1 MGVAGRGG
9 ASDSRSLM
17 TGSDSSASTTAQPG
31 SRLGALLNAV
41 RKRGGW
47 AITDQA
53 IVSIGNFTRNI
64 ALAHALSAE
73 VFGAFGML
81 LSAFLFLSSL
91 HAGGIIYPIQVK
103 GAVLDDSRVPAFTTM
118 CMLFTVI
125 VAIPLLLA
133 MGISSAWMLDSADL
147 EPGQVSTVWTA
158 VLSSIALGAF
168 LMQELFRRTLMARL
182 RFGAAVPGD
191 AIAYLGQVGAIW
203 AAGWMGWLTGPM
215 ALPRAMAVMAI
226 ASAIGAV
233 IQALQVGL
241 APFRR
246 EDVKE
251 YAGEFWRLG
260 KWLLAANLTT
270 LVTDIGYNWML
281 GLRHS
286 TELAGFYRV
295 IGDLNKV
302 VNPVV
307 FTLVGLIV
315 PVVARTRAESG
326 TLVAKRVGLKYVAVG
341 AVPVM
346 MYMLVLVAIPE
357 LLLRAIYPSAF
368 EGLGNGIR
376 IFAMT
381 NIIGFLATMC
391 LAILNG
397 LGRPHVQFLSALTNT
412 LATLLIGLPLTWYY
426 DLWGALWGGLA
437 ATVALTIV
445 AVGLFLRAK

>member
-1 MGVAGRGG
+1 
-9 ASDSRSLM
+9 
-17 TGSDSSASTTAQPG
+17 
-31 SRLGALLNAV
+31 
-41 RKRGGW
+41 
-47 AITDQA
+47 
-53 IVSIGNFTRNI
+53 
-64 ALAHALSAE
+64 
-73 VFGAFGML
+73 
-81 LSAFLFLSSL
+81 
-91 HAGGIIYPIQVK
+91 
-103 GAVLDDSRVPAFTTM
+103 
-118 CMLFTVI
+118 
-125 VAIPLLLA
+125 
-133 MGISSAWMLDSADL
+133 
-147 EPGQVSTVWTA
+147 

-215 ALPRAMAVMAI
+215 ALPRAMAVIAI